1 MMSMQGAIR
10 WAIGV
15 IFAATAFAG
24 VGAGTALAGEEEAL
38 FGPRYHSVS
47 VTKDGQPKPLVE
59 GTKLWVKFTHGDFQ
73 DSVTWRAGCNFFGA
87 PVRVNEETLNVR
99 RIGSTDMACIGDGRM
114 RQDRFFA
121 NFFGSDPAWTAAG
134 RRATLSND
142 RVVIELRRRAAG
154 TERG

>member
-1 MMSMQGAIR
+1 MQGAIR

-15 IFAATAFAG
+15 ILAATAFAG
-24 VGAGTALAGEEEAL
+24 AGAGTAVAGDEEAL

-47 VTKDGQPKPLVE
+47 VTKDGDPKPLVK

-87 PVRVNEETLNVR
+87 PVKVNEETLNVR

-114 RQDRFFA
+114 RQDNFFA
-121 NFFGSDPAWTAAG
+121 HFFHQDPAWDAEG
-134 RRATLSND
+134 RDLTLSTE
-142 RVVIELRRRAAG
+142 RVSIELRRKR
-154 TERG
+154 